1 MDLRSKLQLYK
12 ENSNR
17 SSLPRTQR
25 GERDID
31 VLVPGAVLGNEHGTC
46 YVIENKYPLSYLYG
60 GCSIGDALDIGEE
73 IIAML
78 GGAGCKAIR
87 PEKLLYLDTE
97 TTGLSG
103 GAGTVAFM
111 VGTGFFES
119 EAFVTRQYF
128 MRDYDEEAAML
139 QELQRLFAEHHG
151 FVTFNGKAFD
161 INLLQSRFI
170 SNRYRPFFKD
180 MPNLDLLYPA
190 RKTWR
195 LKLESCRLVSLEE
208 NVLGETRSGDIPGE
222 LIPSVYFKYL
232 DDRDASDIKRVVM
245 HNELDILSMVSLL
258 CRLAAMIGSPI
269 SKTDGGFELLGISR
283 IFEADGK
290 IDDMLECLE
299 ALTVSEHFN
308 IRMHAVKRLTKV
320 YKRNGRYDRA
330 LEHWN
335 AVEAENK
342 GFECFHLVEL
352 AKYYEHKAKDYNMAL
367 RATNKAMES
376 CIRVGFSNGRQL
388 DELKKRKDRLI
399 RKQRRGDASG
409 RES

>member
-12 ENSNR
+12 E
-17 SSLPRTQR
+17 SSYRAPLSQVQHD
-25 GERDID
+25 ERDID
-31 VLVPGAVLGNEHGTC
+31 VIVPGTVLGNEHGTC

-60 GCSIGDALDIGEE
+60 GCSIGDAMNIGEE

-78 GGAGCKAIR
+78 GGAGCKTVR

-103 GAGTVAFM
+103 GAGTMAFL

-119 EAFVTRQYF
+119 GAFVIRQYF

-139 QELQRLFAEHHG
+139 HELQRLFAEYQG

-161 INLLQSRFI
+161 VNLLQSRFI
-170 SNRYRPFFKD
+170 SNRFRPFFKD
-180 MPNLDLLYPA
+180 LPNLDLLYPA
-190 RKTWR
+190 RRTWG
-195 LKLESCRLVSLEE
+195 LKLESCRLASLEE
-208 NVLGETRSGDIPGE
+208 NILGETRSGDISGE

-232 DDRDASDIKRVVM
+232 DDRDAGEIKRVVK
-245 HNELDILSMVSLL
+245 HNEQDILSMASLL
-258 CRLAAMIGSPI
+258 CKLAEMIGSPI

-283 IFEADGK
+283 LFEADGK
-290 IDDMLECLE
+290 IDVMMECLE

-335 AVEAENK
+335 AVEAENQ

-352 AKYYEHKAKDYNMAL
+352 AKYYEHRAKDYNMAL
-367 RATNKAMES
+367 RATNKAME
-376 CIRVGFSNGRQL
+376 CCMRTGFTGGRQL
-388 DELKKRKDRLI
+388 DELRKRKDRLV
-399 RKQRRGDASG
+399 KKLRRSDGLG
-409 RES
+409 CES